1 MDKLNARRI
10 IAIVLSPFI
19 IWGALRLGE
28 KGLEYLGRPSGL
40 SEREVVEYS
49 PFLIGKSIEIP
60 LEHFRIGD
68 CPSEYHFGADAGIDE
83 VIGLIRKQ
91 PHVIDVA
98 SLGSW
103 NDGSNRYLIT
113 MQCLGGVTYLEL
125 IDFQKSV
132 DMGEWYHPYRSKHS
146 YALFDCSV
154 TLEKD
159 EEYYYILFPQ
169 IRKNESG
176 DDLLSGADL
185 KVDTACLIQK
195 PENSSEQSLFDF
207 LLQFYKDSALY
218 EVSSYTDDEIIVS
231 FNENTLK
238 NNPST
243 IPEQDSTMDSA
254 YKGAFKISVDEVV
267 EKITITLL

>member
-103 NDGSNRYLIT
+103 NDGS
-113 MQCLGGVTYLEL
+113 
-125 IDFQKSV
+125 
-132 DMGEWYHPYRSKHS
+132 
-146 YALFDCSV
+146 V

-169 IRKNESG
+169 IRKNESE

-231 FNENTLK
+231 FNENALK

-243 IPEQDSTMDSA
+243 IPEQDSTMDSV